1 MLTSSPRCDRLAAAV
16 RCLCPAVSQIGALS
30 GNTLPVGIVVLGVF
44 ILLLSLLG
52 GVSAYKESR
61 AFLLVYFLFLLLL
74 TLILFFVGI
83 AVYVERN
90 NAATYITQG
99 WQTATPALRSS
110 LQSIFQCCGCCTSQ
124 YVQSND
130 TAFPCSLPANAQQGC
145 LPVFV
150 SYFQSYYVTAGGCG
164 IAFAVIMFVGM
175 LIVCFLMQGIKQK
188 RAEQD
193 LAKLRANNNT
203 DDADIQLAMG
213 AAAAQ
218 TGGGGGD
225 RRRRQQQ
232 AAGGADD
239 DEDEEEEDEEELE
252 EEDETDEGR

>member
-1 MLTSSPRCDRLAAAV
+1 VLSAV
-16 RCLCPAVSQIGALS
+16 GSAQIGALS

-74 TLILFFVGI
+74 TLVLFFVGI

-90 NAATYITQG
+90 NASTYITQG

-130 TAFPCSLPANAQQGC
+130 TAYPCNIPQPSAQQGC

-218 TGGGGGD
+218 PGGAAAGD

-232 AAGGADD
+232 AAAD
-239 DEDEEEEDEEELE
+239 DEDEEEEEDEEELD
-252 EEDETDEGR
+252 EEDETDDGR